1 MRRGPGCHMTS
12 LLPAVSD
19 MAEPR
24 HGELCCPGK
33 ADGEEW
39 NRVGGEARAAF
50 R

>member
-1 MRRGPGCHMTS
+1 MAS

-19 MAEPR
+19 MEEPR
-24 HGELCCPGK
+24 YGELCCPGK

-39 NRVGGEARAAF
+39 SVIGGKARTAF